1 LGRYFRTTLA
11 KRSPA
16 EVFLD
21 SDQLEDE
28 FDLIFDTVR
37 RNTQNLVILLTAETM
52 HRRWCAGEIVTAV
65 AGKIPIVP
73 VACDDYMPP
82 D

>member
-1 LGRYFRTTLA
+1 MGRYFRTTLA

-65 AGKIPIVP
+65 ACKIPIVP
-73 VACDDYMPP
+73 GAGDDYMPP
-82 D
+82 R